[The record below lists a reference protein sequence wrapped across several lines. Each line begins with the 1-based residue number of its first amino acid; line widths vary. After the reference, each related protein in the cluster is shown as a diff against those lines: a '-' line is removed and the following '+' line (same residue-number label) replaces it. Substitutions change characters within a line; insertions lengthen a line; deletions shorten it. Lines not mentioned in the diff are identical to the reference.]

1 MKFIVTM
8 SITEI
13 FEIIFTVLW
22 ILIVLYF
29 VVNIKIYEQRE
40 KKKAEKKSK
49 E

>member
-29 VVNIKIYEQRE
+29 VVNIKIGERRE
-40 KKKAEKKSK
+40 KKKVEKKSK